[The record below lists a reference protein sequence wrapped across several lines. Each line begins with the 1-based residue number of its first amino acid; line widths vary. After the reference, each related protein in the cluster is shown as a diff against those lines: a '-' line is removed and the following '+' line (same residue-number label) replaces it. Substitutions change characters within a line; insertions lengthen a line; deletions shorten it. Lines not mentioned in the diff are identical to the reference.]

1 MPEWI
6 RCVSWIRFVMLV
18 MAVFM
23 KFSSAVISQQLAG
36 VLLCT
41 AAGVICIF
49 TESRNKLLTCFC
61 LCVIDAVSF
70 FFLKEGIFPVL
81 FCLPVCLIKT
91 FWHRW
96 EPSHDFTERSL
107 AAGIILYAGI
117 YFVLIFGKGLYY
129 ASVIYLILFI
139 ALSVFEMRI
148 LREKRFDDRGTILI
162 NAGVVSLLAFGM
174 ILITT
179 NLFRNVLLWIF
190 LMIYQFLIVPVLWV
204 LVVIATGVPYLLFYL
219 LSLIFHF
226 QPGILNNQMDMEL
239 SDLFSNSE
247 EAEEMMTA
255 ARQEPYLIYAAGII
269 LFIIITILIVRRLR
283 GERYLYSSE
292 GEITRETILPGRDKK
307 RKTAVSPVR
316 SIYVRYLKYL
326 KKENIVRED
335 YMTSLDIEQKAW
347 ERFRNRDTGRIREI
361 WMQERYGGQIQKDD
375 EIRSLFKNFKKS
387 VNRQN
392 S

>member
-1 MPEWI
+1 
-6 RCVSWIRFVMLV
+6 MLV

-23 KFSSAVISQQLAG
+23 KFSSAGISQQLIG
-36 VLLCT
+36 LLLCI
-41 AAGVICIF
+41 AEGIICIY
-49 TESRNKLLTCFC
+49 TESRHKLLTCFC
-61 LCVIDAVSF
+61 LCVIAAISL
-70 FFLKEGIFPVL
+70 FFLKEGSFPVL
-81 FCLPVCLIKT
+81 FCLPVCFIKT

-107 AAGIILYAGI
+107 AAGIILYAAV

-139 ALSVFEMRI
+139 SLSVFEMRI
-148 LREKRFDDRGTILI
+148 LREGRFDDRGTILI
-162 NAGVVSLLAFGM
+162 NAGVAFLLAFGM

-179 NLFRNVLLWIF
+179 NLFRNMLLWIF
-190 LMIYQFLIVPVLWV
+190 LMIYQFLIVPVLWI

-219 LSLIFHF
+219 LSLVFHF
-226 QPGILNNQMDMEL
+226 QPGVLNNEMDMEL

-255 ARQEPYLIYAAGII
+255 ARHEPYLIYAAGII
-269 LFIIITILIVRRLR
+269 LFIVIVFLIVRRLR
-283 GERYLYSSE
+283 GDRYLYSSE

-307 RKTAVSPVR
+307 RKSAVSPVR
-316 SIYVRYLKYL
+316 SIYIRYLKYL
-326 KKENIVRED
+326 KKVNIVRED
-335 YMTSLDIEQKAW
+335 YMTSLDVEQKAW

-361 WMQERYGGQIQKDD
+361 WMQERYGNKTQNDD
-375 EIRSLFKNFKKS
+375 EIRSLFRNFKKA
-387 VNRQN
+387 VTRQQ